1 MNNDPRFQNSKT
13 DSRLHGELR
22 QPVNTAESQDPQ
34 DPAAKQK
41 KLQSLL
47 AGLWDRSRQTVTE
60 RIEALQEAKTL
71 AVASKLDESARL
83 RAVDSAHKL
92 AGVLGTFG
100 LPHGTELA
108 REAEEVFG
116 RRAIIGPAEL
126 ERLEA
131 LLDAL
136 ASMVRTADTYP
147 GADPR

>member
-1 MNNDPRFQNSKT
+1 MSGQGCAAAEKRFRMSDDSLFEELKT
-13 DSRLHGELR
+13 DSR
-22 QPVNTAESQDPQ
+22 DPE
-34 DPAAKQK
+34 AKQQ

-47 AGLWDRSRQTVTE
+47 ASLWDRSRQTVTE
-60 RIEALQEAKTL
+60 RIETLQQAKSL
-71 AVASKLDESARL
+71 AAANQLDEPARL

-116 RRAIIGPAEL
+116 QQAAIGPAQL
-126 ERLEA
+126 ERLGA
-131 LLDAL
+131 LLDDL
-136 ASMVRTADTYP
+136 ATMVRTAGTYP